1 MEKKERRGG
10 GNKEN
15 GSRGCWS
22 KTGSRSC
29 WNSECSSNK
38 RVSS

>member
-1 MEKKERRGG
+1 MEKKEKRGG

-15 GSRGCWS
+15 DLRSCWS

-29 WNSECSSNK
+29 WNSRGSSNK
-38 RVSS
+38 EASS

>member
-15 GSRGCWS
+15 GSRSCWS
-22 KTGSRSC
+22 KTG
-29 WNSECSSNK
+29 SSNK